1 MSKTKE
7 WLMSTIEQDYEKFV
21 EEEKNVLRKEG
32 AEEMRIEI
40 TRELKN
46 QMHKAVTSQEKFGLQ
61 VALVVV
67 TQASI

>member
-1 MSKTKE
+1 MSK
-7 WLMSTIEQDYEKFV
+7 MNEQSIDFESYEAFV
-21 EEEKNVLRKEG
+21 EDEKNTLRKEG

-46 QMHKAVTSQEKFGLQ
+46 QLRKAVTSQEKFGLQ

-67 TQASI
+67 AQATI

>member
-1 MSKTKE
+1 
-7 WLMSTIEQDYEKFV
+7 MSTIEQDYEKFV